1 MKMSAD
7 PLLVA
12 VALGLL
18 NPSVFTASDPLGEAT
33 PPPMLPVAAPSAPA
47 ASAPQSATRP
57 VTVVSKRVGVSAQ
70 IEWEVA

>member
-1 MKMSAD
+1 MKMRAD

-18 NPSVFTASDPLGEAT
+18 NPSVFTAADPLGEAT
-33 PPPMLPVAAPSAPA
+33 PPPMLPATVSA
-47 ASAPQSATRP
+47 APQSATRP
-57 VTVVSKRVGVSAQ
+57 VTVVSKRVGVAAQ